1 MERLLRAP
9 ECARNAAELLV
20 AAVDAVA
27 GLEVRSGVLERC
39 DRALAPV
46 VGALLDSCLGA
57 PAGALPPPATA
68 ENAEA
73 ALVVVGAALRLEA
86 STGQLHATQLRCLPA
101 HLADELDGGAAA
113 AAAAVAAAEEASAQS
128 VGRAFATRLPLLKSL
143 MLRDGSTAAGGGGGG
158 ALVQLQCA
166 ELLATALEAG
176 GREVCAEIARVGLL
190 EAAASLFFADDCNGG
205 GRQDFLRH
213 ALLRSFTHALRSSE
227 RGLQHALVH
236 GPPRLM
242 PRPRAP
248 RRPAPRRSGADA
260 PLAPVPVRRR
270 RPRPPADRRA
280 HRRRAR
286 VARARASP
294 PPRGRRRR
302 RAPPAVGRLL
312 SAYAGWAALQPLA
325 TAPLARLGAPAA
337 DDTDATVDDD
347 DVEIASPKPKPSPA
361 ALDDDVEADVENLD
375 PNTPPHSPTADAP
388 KSRSPLSPSAAAPS
402 ANAEMGGFAL
412 PASVYTPPRSP
423 MDTDAPPPRTPPPS
437 SAVAPVSP
445 SQPKLAPKGP
455 PGGKNDLLIVV
466 ESSLR
471 TAEDFTIDTP
481 KPQLARRTNPG
492 RAAKDNSPFGA
503 AAIAASA
510 ARVAAAAGK
519 PRVGTPRPHNG
530 TPRRT
535 AAAATTLA
543 TRRRPRRRRGRRGR
557 SRRRRTTTPTR
568 RCARPSRRSPSE
580 EAGRRYSHPTRPTT
594 TPRARCPER
603 AAHRTLSHARPRR
616 RGAARHDCRV

>member
-143 MLRDGSTAAGGGGGG
+143 MLRDGSTAAGGGG

-236 GPPRLM
+236 GRRL
-242 PRPRAP
+242 PRAP
-248 RRPAPRRSGADA
+248 PHTP
-260 PLAPVPVRRR
+260 
-270 RPRPPADRRA
+270 
-280 HRRRAR
+280 
-286 VARARASP
+286 
-294 PPRGRRRR
+294 RR
-302 RAPPAVGRLL
+302 RAPPR
-312 SAYAGWAALQPLA
+312 SA
-325 TAPLARLGAPAA
+325 
-337 DDTDATVDDD
+337 
-347 DVEIASPKPKPSPA
+347 
-361 ALDDDVEADVENLD
+361 
-375 PNTPPHSPTADAP
+375 
-388 KSRSPLSPSAAAPS
+388 
-402 ANAEMGGFAL
+402 
-412 PASVYTPPRSP
+412 
-423 MDTDAPPPRTPPPS
+423 
-437 SAVAPVSP
+437 
-445 SQPKLAPKGP
+445 
-455 PGGKNDLLIVV
+455 
-466 ESSLR
+466 
-471 TAEDFTIDTP
+471 
-481 KPQLARRTNPG
+481 
-492 RAAKDNSPFGA
+492 
-503 AAIAASA
+503 
-510 ARVAAAAGK
+510 
-519 PRVGTPRPHNG
+519 PRV
-530 TPRRT
+530 
-535 AAAATTLA
+535 
-543 TRRRPRRRRGRRGR
+543 
-557 SRRRRTTTPTR
+557 
-568 RCARPSRRSPSE
+568 
-580 EAGRRYSHPTRPTT
+580 
-594 TPRARCPER
+594 
-603 AAHRTLSHARPRR
+603 
-616 RGAARHDCRV
+616 